1 MQHIQSGTRS
11 LGFLLALN
19 LDRILYFTMLA
30 ICLVL
35 SAYVASVTFANPFI
49 L

>member
-1 MQHIQSGTRS
+1 MQMIQSSTRS
-11 LGFLLALN
+11 LGFLIELN
-19 LDRILYFTMLA
+19 LDRLVYFVMLG
-30 ICLVL
+30 ICLAL

>member
-1 MQHIQSGTRS
+1 MQMIQSSTRS
-11 LGFLLALN
+11 LGFLIELNWDRLVYFGMLGLCLA
-19 LDRILYFTMLA
+19 
-30 ICLVL
+30 L

>member
-1 MQHIQSGTRS
+1 MQMIQSSTRS
-11 LGFLLALN
+11 LGFLIELNWDRFLYFGMLAL
-19 LDRILYFTMLA
+19 
-30 ICLVL
+30 CLVL